1 MFPLPT
7 EVQQRPVGLR
17 DVLVEPGQEVEL
29 GDGSRLV
36 GLHVL
41 QVEAPHQEV
50 IAPDVFRHQVHLQGV
65 RKQPSPDAFH
75 AGENPSRG
83 STCSSGEARFHLPR
97 RCGRGWI
104 PRQASSGS
112 TASRRSPPGASA
124 SQSPRSRSPRP
135 SAGARDRGKSLQ
147 PHWITACGFPG
158 ADVCRRR
165 DEVTSATD
173 FTPITQNSKDVNHE
187 TKWPATASL
196 NISLCIF
203 LFATK

>member
-1 MFPLPT
+1 M
-7 EVQQRPVGLR
+7 
-17 DVLVEPGQEVEL
+17 EL
-29 GDGSRLV
+29 GDSSRLV

-65 RKQPSPDAFH
+65 RKQPSPVAFH

-135 SAGARDRGKSLQ
+135 SARARDRGKLLQ
-147 PHWITACGFPG
+147 PHWITVLCGFPG
-158 ADVCRRR
+158 ANVCRRC

-173 FTPITQNSKDVNHE
+173 FQNSKDMTHE

-196 NISLCIF
+196 NILLCIF